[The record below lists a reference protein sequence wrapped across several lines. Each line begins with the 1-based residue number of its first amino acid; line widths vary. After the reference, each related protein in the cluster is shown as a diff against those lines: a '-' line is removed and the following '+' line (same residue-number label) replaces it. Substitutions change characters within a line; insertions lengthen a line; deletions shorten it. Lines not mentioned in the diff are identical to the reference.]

1 MLDLRDA
8 AVLEDARARRDRD
21 LADADRVAQRV
32 QVARARVEQ
41 ARDVALARDPL
52 ADFRLLH
59 EAQLVV
65 AVVAFLLALPL
76 EQLLALA
83 RLDADVHVS
92 PDEVAVDAVLPDQLA
107 RQLDALDAEVPETL
121 RVRRA
126 ELRSE
131 LRHAAGPAR
140 DELSAR
146 AARGAVADALG
157 LEQHDLVPALR
168 KMQRGRAS
176 REARADD
183 ADVGLDVAL

>member
-1 MLDLRDA
+1 M
-8 AVLEDARARRDRD
+8 
-21 LADADRVAQRV
+21 
-32 QVARARVEQ
+32 QVARAGIEE
-41 ARDVALARDPL
+41 ACDVTLAGDPL
-52 ADFRLLH
+52 ANFFPLH

-65 AVVAFLLALPL
+65 AVVAFLLALPF

-83 RLDADVHVS
+83 WLDADVHVA
-92 PDEVAVDAVLPDQLA
+92 PDEVAVDAVLLDQLA

-126 ELRSE
+126 ELRGE

-140 DELSAR
+140 DDLATR
-146 AARGAVADALG
+146 AARCAVADALG